1 MTELHFFDPNPSG
14 SPIVLLLHGLGVNAS
29 SWSLQFDP
37 LIKAGFRPLA
47 PDLPGFGQSRYDG
60 RGWTVKRV
68 AAALADFLVALGS
81 SPIYLVGLSLGGM
94 VAQQFVLDHPHLVKK
109 LILVSSFA
117 ALRPEH
123 STGWFYLLRRVLL
136 VVFKGIPEQAAF
148 ASTRLFPEPGQEAL
162 RQLFVEQIIQADP
175 RAYRAAMLAIALFDS
190 RRTLARI
197 HVPALVV
204 SGADDGTASPFMQK
218 TLAQGIPNAR
228 QIIIAGAGHAVS
240 VDHPEVFNQ
249 AMMEFLL
256 SS

>member
-14 SPIVLLLHGLGVNAS
+14 LPVVLLLHGLGVNAS

-47 PDLPGFGQSRYDG
+47 PDLPGFGESRYDG

-68 AAALADFLVALGS
+68 VAALADLLAGLGS
-81 SPIYLVGLSLGGM
+81 GPIYLVGISLGGM
-94 VAQQFVLDHPHLVKK
+94 VAQQFVFDHPHLVKK

-148 ASTRLFPEPGQEAL
+148 VAARLFPQPEQEAL
-162 RQLFVEQIIQADP
+162 RRLFVEQIVQADP

-190 RRTLARI
+190 RRRLARVRI
-197 HVPALVV
+197 PTLVV
-204 SGADDGTASPFMQK
+204 SGANDGTASPFMQK

-240 VDHPEVFNQ
+240 VDHPEEFNQ

-256 SS
+256 AL

>member
-1 MTELHFFDPNPSG
+1 MTEIRFFDPNPSG
-14 SPIVLLLHGLGVNAS
+14 SPVVLLLHGLGVNAS

-47 PDLPGFGQSRYDG
+47 PDLPGFGESRYDG
-60 RGWTVKRV
+60 RGWTIKRV
-68 AAALADFLVALGS
+68 VAMLADLLAGLGS
-81 SPIYLVGLSLGGM
+81 GPIYLVGISLGGM
-94 VAQQFVLDHPHLVKK
+94 VAQQLVLDHPHLVKK

-117 ALRPEH
+117 ALRPER

-148 ASTRLFPEPGQEAL
+148 VANRLFPQPEQEAL
-162 RQLFVEQIIQADP
+162 RRLFVEQIVQADP

-190 RRTLARI
+190 RRNFSRI
-197 HVPALVV
+197 KVPVLVV
-204 SGADDGTASPFMQK
+204 SGANDGTASPSMQK

-240 VDHPEVFNQ
+240 VDHPEEFNQ
-249 AMMEFLL
+249 AMMDFLL
-256 SS
+256 AS